1 MKRGLLSAFPKFR
14 TRFENDDGHFVRESL
29 YQRRPPPTNT
39 NLTYWE
45 VLGTMLPPFGTMI
58 AEHYKERLRE
68 ARNELRE
75 LRKEVSRLQQE
86 LANAE
91 KQQGKGTSS

>member
-1 MKRGLLSAFPKFR
+1 
-14 TRFENDDGHFVRESL
+14 
-29 YQRRPPPTNT
+29 
-39 NLTYWE
+39 
-45 VLGTMLPPFGTMI
+45 
-58 AEHYKERLRE
+58 RLCE